1 MSRRATD
8 MKKLLIGLLLTGNAF
23 GATIK
28 IEATTKDAF
37 GAWFMPTRIDST
49 STINIGQG
57 YVCTNMVRKEKFQ
70 LLCRHNNRNILI
82 YTDSTPQKDAIIA
95 TPDMVVKITTMI
107 NKNNK

>member
-1 MSRRATD
+1 
-8 MKKLLIGLLLTGNAF
+8 MKKLLALTALILTTPSM

-28 IEATTKDAF
+28 IEATTRDAF
-37 GAWFMPTRIDST
+37 GAWFMPTRINST

-57 YVCTNMVRKEKFQ
+57 YVCTNMVRGEKFQ

-95 TPDMVVKITTMI
+95 TPDMVVKITTMR
-107 NKNNK
+107 NKNDK